1 MCIFAQTK
9 THQIMKNSILL
20 FLFSFAFCLN
30 SIAGNDPK
38 DEAKYSVY
46 TVKELKEIY
55 GTESMKFLSSMELTD
70 SDQVLITSSPCGGE
84 MPCGGAFAKAKQEAQ
99 KLANQC
105 CCVQFFGV
113 ICCDPQYGALLAID
127 AIAMPT
133 NCN

>member
-1 MCIFAQTK
+1 
-9 THQIMKNSILL
+9 MKNAILL
-20 FLFSFAFCLN
+20 VLFAFAFCLN
-30 SIAGNDPK
+30 SMAENDPK

-55 GTESMKFLSSMELTD
+55 GTESMRFLSSMELTD

-105 CCVQFFGV
+105 WGAKFGV
-113 ICCDPQYGALLAID
+113 GTCI
-127 AIAMPT
+127 
-133 NCN
+133 